1 MEISYLVI
9 IIHMIFTVISLCQFA
24 YHKKAGQT
32 ARTYY
37 LCIEKVAE
45 LMLVS
50 SLREQKRKV
59 TSKEHEGTSWWCDNV
74 LT

>member
-37 LCIEKVAE
+37 LCIEKSGRTNVGEFFEGA
-45 LMLVS
+45 
-50 SLREQKRKV
+50 
-59 TSKEHEGTSWWCDNV
+59 KEKSDQQGA
-74 LT
+74 